1 MVTWNEIEGSWN
13 QIKGR
18 IQERWSDLT
27 DDELG
32 TARGNVN
39 QIVGTIQKKTGET
52 REAVEKFIEELAAN
66 GQSIAGKAAQTASQY
81 AEQAT
86 EAARRG
92 YQQASQ
98 KVAAGVEHAQDTV
111 RRRPVES
118 LAVAFGAGM
127 IVGVVTAIMMR
138 SR

>member
-1 MVTWNEIEGSWN
+1 MITWNEIEGRWK
-13 QIKGR
+13 QIKGH

-32 TARGNVN
+32 KAHGNVN
-39 QIVGTIQKKTGET
+39 QIVGTIQRKTGET
-52 REAVEKFIEELAAN
+52 REAVENFIEELASN
-66 GQSIAGKAAQTASQY
+66 GQSVAGKAAETASHY
-81 AEQAT
+81 AEQAS

-92 YQQASQ
+92 YQQATQ
-98 KVAAGVEHAQDTV
+98 KVTAGVEHAQETV

-127 IVGVVTAIMMR
+127 IVGVVAAIMLR
-138 SR
+138 SK